1 MIHKKILI
9 ATGIYPPDVG
19 GPAQYAKNLAETWQ
33 QAGEEVRVKYFRFER
48 KLPTGL
54 RHLFYFFKI
63 LPAVLWCDFILALDT
78 WSAALPAVLAAKI
91 FGKKI
96 LIRTGGDFL
105 WESYIER
112 TGDLVLFKDFYGKP
126 RQNFNFKERLIFR
139 LTGFVLRNAD
149 KIIFST
155 DWQRKI
161 FTEAYALDK
170 VKTTIVEN
178 FYGKKES
185 DAPSR
190 GKVFLAATR
199 PLKWKN
205 ISRLEE
211 AFALAQKRL
220 GGKGNELQLDLKLAP
235 YEDFTKKMA
244 NCYAFILVSL
254 GDISPNMIMD
264 AIRFNRPFIVTR
276 ETGIY
281 DRIKDIAVFV
291 DPEDTED
298 IAEKIIWLSEPEN
311 YEKQKEKIRNFT
323 FIHTWEDIAG
333 EIIAITKQA

>member
-1 MIHKKILI
+1 MKILI

-19 GPAQYAKNLAETWQ
+19 GPAQYAKNLAETWRQ
-33 QAGEEVRVKYFRFER
+33 EGKSVRVKAFRIER

-54 RHLFYFFKI
+54 RHIFYFLKI
-63 LPAVLWCDFILALDT
+63 IPAVLWCNFILALDT
-78 WSAALPAVLAAKI
+78 WSVALPAVLAAKI
-91 FGKKI
+91 FGKK
-96 LIRTGGDFL
+96 LVIRTGGDFL
-105 WESYIER
+105 WESYVER
-112 TGDLVLFKDFYGKP
+112 TGDLVLLKDFYGKP

-170 VKTTIVEN
+170 GKTTIVEN

-185 DAPSR
+185 DVPSP

-211 AFALAQKRL
+211 AFALAQKHL

-235 YEDFTKKMA
+235 YEDFIKKMA
-244 NCYAFILVSL
+244 DCYAFILVSL

-281 DRIKDIAVFV
+281 DRIKDIAIFV
-291 DPEDTED
+291 DPENTED
-298 IAEKIIWLSEPEN
+298 IAEKIVWLSRPEN
-311 YEKQKEKIRNFT
+311 YEKQKEKIRNFSFT
-323 FIHTWEDIAG
+323 HTWENIAAEIMDIVKK
-333 EIIAITKQA
+333 I